1 MKPDPLE
8 YQQILFTIPN
18 TSVVLFDPKLKIL
31 RIFDQDKMLE
41 SLFTGQQSLAA
52 WAEQL
57 DPFLQVDLLQCCKEG
72 LGGERQRMLA
82 DHPAGRITLQVV
94 GLTGVEGKPVGVLYF
109 QKGEGTEKAH
119 EERLVRER
127 NEAEESNDIKGRFL
141 ARISHEIRT
150 PLNAIIGFVEQLQ
163 KTSLNQPQK
172 NYANI
177 IDKSS
182 VYLLELVDEIL
193 AFSRLESGE
202 LKLDEVDFSL
212 ENLFREIHETLS
224 VRARDKSINL
234 RLSIDERLTM
244 ICRGDAFRLKQV
256 VINLVSNGIKFT
268 EYGFVE
274 LGVRLLEEKNHQI
287 RIRITVTDTG
297 IGIPK
302 HKLKEI
308 FEEYKQA
315 TSGIARKH
323 GGSGLGLTI
332 SHRLTKAMKGN
343 ITVESTV
350 GKGSVFT
357 VDLPL
362 KRSEKEFLTKN
373 VIRINAEELSGTR
386 ALLVDDDAM
395 NRALG
400 QIIMEG
406 FNMEVSLAND
416 GKEAMEIFEKKK
428 FDVVL
433 LDIHMPE
440 VSGLEVANYIRKEA
454 KDKDVKIIAVTADI
468 LQEEEVLASRDKI
481 DNVLIKPYRE
491 INLYNK
497 ICQLLDV
504 ESKIVL
510 KESPVVDEAEP
521 EISLNYD
528 LGELKQVT
536 RGNPEFF
543 NEMIDTFI
551 ENATEGIE
559 QIKKAYS
566 KENWLEVKE
575 TAHRLIPSF
584 KHLNIGVIVSGLI
597 EIKSLELDE
606 NNKSKIDSLIGELD
620 THSRDIIKRLAKE
633 KYTGKPGTA

>member
-1 MKPDPLE
+1 
-8 YQQILFTIPN
+8 
-18 TSVVLFDPKLKIL
+18 
-31 RIFDQDKMLE
+31 
-41 SLFTGQQSLAA
+41 
-52 WAEQL
+52 
-57 DPFLQVDLLQCCKEG
+57 
-72 LGGERQRMLA
+72 
-82 DHPAGRITLQVV
+82 
-94 GLTGVEGKPVGVLYF
+94 
-109 QKGEGTEKAH
+109 
-119 EERLVRER
+119 
-127 NEAEESNDIKGRFL
+127 
-141 ARISHEIRT
+141 
-150 PLNAIIGFVEQLQ
+150 
-163 KTSLNQPQK
+163 
-172 NYANI
+172 
-177 IDKSS
+177 
-182 VYLLELVDEIL
+182 
-193 AFSRLESGE
+193 
-202 LKLDEVDFSL
+202 
-212 ENLFREIHETLS
+212 
-224 VRARDKSINL
+224 
-234 RLSIDERLTM
+234 M
-244 ICRGDAFRLKQV
+244 ICLGDAFRLKQV

-274 LGVRLLEEKNHQI
+274 LGVRLLEEKNNQI

-308 FEEYKQA
+308 FEDYKQA

-343 ITVESTV
+343 ISVESKV

-416 GKEAMEIFEKKK
+416 GKEAMEVFEKEK

-440 VSGLEVANYIRKEA
+440 VSGLEVAHFIRKHV
-454 KDKDVKIIAVTADI
+454 KDRDVKIIAVTADI
-468 LQEEEVLASRDKI
+468 LQEEEVFASSEEI
-481 DNVLIKPYRE
+481 DDVLIKPYRE

-497 ICQLLDV
+497 ICQVLEV
-504 ESKIVL
+504 ESKILL
-510 KESPVVDEAEP
+510 KESVIIDEVQPAS
-521 EISLNYD
+521 SLSYD
-528 LGELKQVT
+528 LSELKQVT
-536 RGNPEFF
+536 RGNQEFF

-551 ENATEGIE
+551 ENATEGME
-559 QIKKAYS
+559 QIANAFS
-566 KENWLEVKE
+566 EENWFEMQE

-584 KHLNIGVIVSGLI
+584 KHLDIAVIVSGLV
-597 EIKSLELDE
+597 EIKSLEI
-606 NNKSKIDSLIGELD
+606 NQHNKSQIESLIGELISQ
-620 THSRDIIKRLAKE
+620 THDIIGRLAKE
-633 KYTGKPGTA
+633 KYTGKPGAS

>member
-1 MKPDPLE
+1 MSPDPVE
-8 YQQILFTIPN
+8 YQQILNTIPN
-18 TSVVLFDPKLKIL
+18 TSLVLYDHELNIL
-31 RIFDQDKMLE
+31 QVFDQDKMLE
-41 SLFTGQQSLAA
+41 NLFSGQRSLIA
-52 WAEQL
+52 WGEQL
-57 DPFLQVDLLQCCKEG
+57 DPFLQDDLMECCTKG
-72 LGGERQRMLA
+72 LGGGRHHMLL
-82 DHPAGRITLQVV
+82 DHPVGRITLMVA
-94 GLTGVEGKPVGVLYF
+94 GLAGEEGKPVGVLFF
-109 QKGEGTEKAH
+109 QKCEGTEKAH

-163 KTSLNQPQK
+163 KTSLNPKQK
-172 NYANI
+172 NYVNI

-182 VYLLELVDEIL
+182 VYLLDLVNEIL

-202 LKLDEVDFSL
+202 LKLDKVDFSL
-212 ENLFREIHETLS
+212 ENLFHEIYETLS

-244 ICRGDAFRLKQV
+244 ICLGDAFRLKQV

-274 LGVRLLEEKNHQI
+274 LGVRLLEEKNNQI

-343 ITVESTV
+343 ISVESKV

-416 GKEAMEIFEKKK
+416 GKEAMEVFEKEK

-440 VSGLEVANYIRKEA
+440 VSGLEVAHFIRKHV
-454 KDKDVKIIAVTADI
+454 KDRDVKIIAVTADI
-468 LQEEEVLASRDKI
+468 LQEEEVFASSEEI
-481 DNVLIKPYRE
+481 DDVLIKPYRE

-497 ICQLLDV
+497 ICQVLEV
-504 ESKIVL
+504 ESKILL
-510 KESPVVDEAEP
+510 KESVIIDEVQPAS
-521 EISLNYD
+521 SLSYD
-528 LGELKQVT
+528 LSELKQVT
-536 RGNPEFF
+536 RGNQEFF

-551 ENATEGIE
+551 ENATEGME
-559 QIKKAYS
+559 QIANAFS
-566 KENWLEVKE
+566 EENWFEMQE

-584 KHLNIGVIVSGLI
+584 KHLDIAVIVSGLV
-597 EIKSLELDE
+597 EIKSLEI
-606 NNKSKIDSLIGELD
+606 NQHNKSQIESLIGELISQ
-620 THSRDIIKRLAKE
+620 THDIIGRLAKE
-633 KYTGKPGTA
+633 KYTGKPGAS

>member
-1 MKPDPLE
+1 MNPDHIN
-8 YQQILFTIPN
+8 YQQILSAIPN

-31 RIFDQDKMLE
+31 RVFDRDKILE
-41 SLFTGQQSLAA
+41 SLFPGQQSLSA
-52 WAEQL
+52 WSKHL
-57 DPFLQVDLLQCCKEG
+57 DSLLKVDLQQFCKDG
-72 LGGERQRMLA
+72 LGGSKHHMVL
-82 DHPAGRITLQVV
+82 DHPAGRINVQVM
-94 GLTGVEGKPVGVLYF
+94 GLTIVEGNPLGVLYF
-109 QKGEGTEKAH
+109 QKGEETEKAH
-119 EERLVRER
+119 EEKLVRER
-127 NEAEESNDIKGRFL
+127 DEAEESNDIKGRFL

-163 KTSLNQPQK
+163 KTSLNNKQR
-172 NYANI
+172 NFVNI

-182 VYLLELVDEIL
+182 VYLLDLVNEIL

-212 ENLFREIHETLS
+212 ENLFREIYETLS
-224 VRARDKSINL
+224 VRAKDKSINL

-274 LGVRLLEEKNHQI
+274 LGVRLLEERNNLI
-287 RIRITVTDTG
+287 WIRITVKDTG

-302 HKLKEI
+302 NKLKEV

-332 SHRLTKAMKGN
+332 SKRLTKAMKGN

-350 GKGSVFT
+350 GKGSVFA

-362 KRSEKEFLTKN
+362 KRSEKEFLSKN
-373 VIRINAEELSGTR
+373 VIRINSEELSGTR

-406 FNMEVSLAND
+406 FNMEVILAND
-416 GKEAMEIFEKKK
+416 GKEAIEAFEKEK

-440 VSGLEVANYIRKEA
+440 VSGLEVAHFIRKQA

-481 DNVLIKPYRE
+481 DDVLIKPYRE

-497 ICQLLDV
+497 ICQVLEV

-510 KESPVVDEAEP
+510 KESVIIDEAEP
-521 EISLNYD
+521 ATSLSYD
-528 LGELKQVT
+528 LSELKQVT
-536 RGNPEFF
+536 RGNMEFF
-543 NEMIDTFI
+543 NEMIDMFI

-559 QIKKAYS
+559 QIAKAFS
-566 KENWLEVKE
+566 EENWFEIQE

-584 KHLNIGVIVSGLI
+584 KHLNIAIIVSGLV
-597 EIKSLELDE
+597 EIKSLEM
-606 NNKSKIDSLIGELD
+606 NKHNKSHIESLIGELKTQTSD
-620 THSRDIIKRLAKE
+620 IVERLSRE
-633 KYTGKPGTA
+633 KYSG